1 MPSSLGFGAVL
12 PGNFVGNNFLIGRG
26 SFYGHRS
33 TIRGRISDLPIGTRI
48 GSVRN
53 REEAQRTVFDSR
65 ISASG
70 INGLFP
76 RRFNKA
82 AEIRQGSSRGERII
96 CSASLMD
103 YETLQ
108 WVSSIASLVLM
119 LARGTAIQKSFL
131 APLFALQAPASI
143 ISWIKGEYGIFT
155 AFIALLVRLF
165 FHIPGELELPFLT
178 VLLVIVTPYQAANL
192 RRTQVG
198 SVISLLIA
206 GYLAYQHFSRAG
218 GYQKAFDQGS
228 VIATVAIICI
238 VVVPC
243 FFLF

>member
-108 WVSSIASLVLM
+108 WVSSIASL
-119 LARGTAIQKSFL
+119 
-131 APLFALQAPASI
+131 
-143 ISWIKGEYGIFT
+143 GEYGIFT